1 MKDINEVL
9 RQKELDL
16 ARVEAEVEALRV
28 AAELLSDNHE
38 ALEDDESAVAAST
51 LPSHPIR
58 LPQAVNASPQSAGS
72 SRWEERG
79 KSWP

>member
-1 MKDINEVL
+1 MKDIKEVL

-28 AAELLSDNHE
+28 AAALLSDDNQ
-38 ALEDDESAVAAST
+38 ASEDDKST
-51 LPSHPIR
+51 LPSHPVR
-58 LPQAVNASPQSAGS
+58 MPQAVNASPQSTGS

>member
-28 AAELLSDNHE
+28 AAALLSDDHQ
-38 ALEDDESAVAAST
+38 ASEDDKST

-58 LPQAVNASPQSAGS
+58 LPQAVNASPQSSGS
-72 SRWEERG
+72 SHWEERG